1 MISHTQITHVQ
12 HTQTNR
18 LIHIYKY
25 ILTPPGMCS
34 KQLPALEWINNL
46 QAIIYFT
53 QVYIVFD
60 FQKLLTY
67 RSYMTAW
74 SKYSKNRIN
83 KENIHIHRDLTLP
96 FWEEIEKFSPPPA
109 PPSTHYIREEC
120 SNYNISPWKIIYCYV
135 WTLDNQQPR
144 NCGF

>member
-34 KQLPALEWINNL
+34 KQLPALEWMNNL

-74 SKYSKNRIN
+74 SKYSKNGIN

-96 FWEEIEKFSPPPA
+96 FWEEIEKFNPPPA
-109 PPSTHYIREEC
+109 PPLLNRDLRTIGPSENWVTWGVMKFFARM
-120 SNYNISPWKIIYCYV
+120 
-135 WTLDNQQPR
+135 
-144 NCGF
+144 GG